1 MSNLVAIAYP
11 DVDTA
16 RTVAEELAELTKE
29 QSIEL
34 DDMVVVERTSEGKV
48 QLHQSHGRRGAA
60 GGAVGQMIGLIF
72 LAPLLGGDRRAPA
85 PRSASRRT

>member
-34 DDMVVVERTSEGKV
+34 DDMVVVERT
-48 QLHQSHGRRGAA
+48 
-60 GGAVGQMIGLIF
+60 
-72 LAPLLGGDRRAPA
+72 RRARSSCTSPA
-85 PRSASRRT
+85 ARPAAARPAARSGA

>member
-16 RTVAEELAELTKE
+16 RNVSEELRQLMKE

-34 DDMVVVERTSEGKV
+34 DDMVVVERTSDGKV
-48 QLHQSHGRRGAA
+48 KLHQSRSTPAAARPAARSGA
-60 GGAVGQMIGLIF
+60 
-72 LAPLLGGDRRAPA
+72 
-85 PRSASRRT
+85 